1 MRTQSRLAAALV
13 VGALALLGSVP
24 ALAQAQGSTTVSVQI
39 PDIVILHY
47 FSTIDVTIDANAMG
61 TFLTGTP
68 GNSALD
74 EGAGSG
80 TASVVGGTLQADVAM
95 VPSALSGDATAALL
109 VLQNAWAVRAVSLGA
124 PASETQLDVV
134 VTTPTLSNVGL
145 GTSMTI
151 SSAAVTDGVGAAA
164 PTITFATPGL
174 GTPEIGD
181 VELTLDM
188 TLASGA
194 GTYTG
199 GVFTLTATNI

>member
-1 MRTQSRLAAALV
+1 MRTHSRLATALV
-13 VGALALLGSVP
+13 VGALALLGSAP
-24 ALAQAQGSTTVSVQI
+24 AMAQAQGSTTVSVQI

-47 FSTIDVTIDANAMG
+47 FSTIDVTIDANALG
-61 TFLTGTP
+61 SFLTGTP
-68 GNSALD
+68 GDSAFD

-80 TASVVGGTLQADVAM
+80 TASVVGGALQADVAM
-95 VPSALSGDATAALL
+95 VPTALTGDATAALL

-124 PASETQLDVV
+124 PASETQLDVA
-134 VTTPTLSNVGL
+134 VTTPTLSNIAL

-151 SSAAVTDGVGAAA
+151 SGAAVTDGVGAAA

-194 GTYTG
+194 GTYAG

>member
-1 MRTQSRLAAALV
+1 MRTHSRLATALV
-13 VGALALLGSVP
+13 VGALALLGSAP

-47 FSTIDVTIDANAMG
+47 FSTIDVTIDANALG

-68 GNSALD
+68 GDAAFD

-80 TASVVGGTLQADVAM
+80 TASVVGGALQADVAM
-95 VPSALSGDATAALL
+95 VPTALTGDATAALL

-124 PASETQLDVV
+124 PASETQLDVA
-134 VTTPTLSNVGL
+134 VTTPTLSNIAL

-151 SSAAVTDGVGAAA
+151 SSASVTDGVGAAA

-194 GTYTG
+194 GTYAG

>member
-1 MRTQSRLAAALV
+1 MWVFDLSSKHLLFHELVAHGRNTGANLAWAFSNE
-13 VGALALLGSVP
+13 VGSYMTSL
-24 ALAQAQGSTTVSVQI
+24 
-39 PDIVILHY
+39 
-47 FSTIDVTIDANAMG
+47 G

-68 GNSALD
+68 GDATID

-80 TASVVGGTLQADVAM
+80 TASVVGGALQADVAM
-95 VPSALSGDATAALL
+95 APSALTGDPTAALL

-124 PASETQLDVV
+124 PGSETQLDVA
-134 VTTPTLSNVGL
+134 VTTPTLSNVAL

-151 SSAAVTDGVGAAA
+151 SSAAVTDGVAA
-164 PTITFATPGL
+164 PAASITFPSPGL

-188 TLASGA
+188 TLAGGA
-194 GTYTG
+194 GTYSG

>member
-1 MRTQSRLAAALV
+1 
-13 VGALALLGSVP
+13 
-24 ALAQAQGSTTVSVQI
+24 
-39 PDIVILHY
+39 
-47 FSTIDVTIDANAMG
+47 
-61 TFLTGTP
+61 
-68 GNSALD
+68 
-74 EGAGSG
+74 
-80 TASVVGGTLQADVAM
+80 
-95 VPSALSGDATAALL
+95 